1 MVVIGGL
8 LMTPGPSPERR
19 MMSAAPRRGF
29 QIQCTRQHHGVSMRR
44 TPSPLDLRALQAFV
58 AVCETGSM
66 TAAARRLGLSQSAV
80 SQSIA
85 SLEREQGT
93 ALFDR
98 DSRPP
103 RPNRAGRA
111 LLELAGPLLDHAQ
124 MVSARIGDASLAGA
138 LPLRLG
144 CVDSFAATVGP
155 ELIRA
160 MSGSARQ
167 ISLWSGLTPGLSA
180 QMHAREV
187 DVVVCTQTALND
199 ARIVEVPLFSEAF
212 VAVVSRRWLEEREP
226 LRHDASAWRT
236 LADELPLIRYT
247 ARSVI
252 GQQVDRFARH
262 LGIESPRRFEFD
274 ATDPLLSLVSAKLG
288 FAISTPLCLWQA
300 RHYLDAIA
308 VLPLPEGRLAR
319 REFFVLHRQGEWD
332 DFVDETVTLTRRVLD
347 HLIRP
352 ALTRAVPT
360 LPDDALL

>member
-1 MVVIGGL
+1 
-8 LMTPGPSPERR
+8 
-19 MMSAAPRRGF
+19 
-29 QIQCTRQHHGVSMRR
+29 MRR
-44 TPSPLDLRALQAFV
+44 TPPPIDLRALQAFV

-66 TAAARRLGLSQSAV
+66 TAAAKHLGVSQSAV

-85 SLEREQGT
+85 SLEREQG
-93 ALFDR
+93 AGLFDR

-103 RPNRAGRA
+103 RPNLAGRA

-124 MVSARIGDASLAGA
+124 MVSTRIGDASLAGA

-167 ISLWSGLTPGLSA
+167 IALWSGLTPGLSD

-187 DVVVCTQTALND
+187 DIAVCTQTVLND
-199 ARIVEVPLFSEAF
+199 SRIVEMPLFSEAF
-212 VAVVSRRWLEEREP
+212 VAVVSRRWLDERQG
-226 LRHDASAWRT
+226 ASSWRQ
-236 LADELPLIRYT
+236 LATELPLIRYT

-252 GQQVDRFARH
+252 GQQVERFARH
-262 LGIESPRRFEFD
+262 LGIESPRRYEFD
-274 ATDPLLSLVSAKLG
+274 ATDPLLSLVAAKLG

-300 RHYLDAIA
+300 RHYLDEIA
-308 VLPLPEGRLAR
+308 VLPLPASRLGR
-319 REFFVLHRQGEWD
+319 REFFLLHRQGEWS
-332 DFVDETVTLTRRVLD
+332 DFVDEIAVLTRRVLD

-352 ALTRAVPT
+352 ALKRALPT
-360 LPDDALL
+360 LQDDALL

>member
-1 MVVIGGL
+1 
-8 LMTPGPSPERR
+8 
-19 MMSAAPRRGF
+19 
-29 QIQCTRQHHGVSMRR
+29 MRR
-44 TPSPLDLRALQAFV
+44 TPPPIDLRALQAFV

-66 TAAARRLGLSQSAV
+66 TAAAKHLGVSQSAV

-85 SLEREQGT
+85 SLEREQG
-93 ALFDR
+93 AGLFDR

-103 RPNRAGRA
+103 RPNLAGRA

-124 MVSARIGDASLAGA
+124 TVSTRIGDASLAGA

-167 ISLWSGLTPGLSA
+167 IALWSGLTPGLSD

-187 DVVVCTQTALND
+187 DIAVCTQTVLND
-199 ARIVEVPLFSEAF
+199 SRIVEMPLFSEAF
-212 VAVVSRRWLEEREP
+212 VAVVSRRWLDERQG
-226 LRHDASAWRT
+226 ASSWRQ
-236 LADELPLIRYT
+236 LATELPLIRYT

-252 GQQVDRFARH
+252 GQQVERFARH
-262 LGIESPRRFEFD
+262 LGIESPRRYEFD
-274 ATDPLLSLVSAKLG
+274 ATDPLLSLVAAKLG

-300 RHYLDAIA
+300 RHYLDEIA
-308 VLPLPEGRLAR
+308 VLPLPASRLGR
-319 REFFVLHRQGEWD
+319 REFFLLHRQGEWS
-332 DFVDETVTLTRRVLD
+332 DFVDEIAVLTRRVLD

-352 ALTRAVPT
+352 ALKRALPT
-360 LPDDALL
+360 LQDDALL

>member
-1 MVVIGGL
+1 
-8 LMTPGPSPERR
+8 
-19 MMSAAPRRGF
+19 
-29 QIQCTRQHHGVSMRR
+29 MRR
-44 TPSPLDLRALQAFV
+44 TPPPIDLRALQAFV

-66 TAAARRLGLSQSAV
+66 TAAAKHLGVSQSAV

-85 SLEREQGT
+85 SLEREQG
-93 ALFDR
+93 AGLFDR

-103 RPNRAGRA
+103 RPNLAGRA

-124 MVSARIGDASLAGA
+124 MVSTRIGDASLAGA

-167 ISLWSGLTPGLSA
+167 IALWSGLTPGLSD

-187 DVVVCTQTALND
+187 DIAVCTQTVLND
-199 ARIVEVPLFSEAF
+199 SRIVEMPLFSEAF
-212 VAVVSRRWLEEREP
+212 VAVVSRRWLDERQG
-226 LRHDASAWRT
+226 ASSWRQ
-236 LADELPLIRYT
+236 LATELPLIRYT

-252 GQQVDRFARH
+252 GQQVERFARH
-262 LGIESPRRFEFD
+262 LGIESPRRYEFD
-274 ATDPLLSLVSAKLG
+274 ATDPLLSLVAAKLG

-300 RHYLDAIA
+300 RHYLDEIA
-308 VLPLPEGRLAR
+308 VLPLPASRLGR
-319 REFFVLHRQGEWD
+319 REFFLLHRQGEWS
-332 DFVDETVTLTRRVLD
+332 DFVDETAVLTRRVLD

-352 ALTRAVPT
+352 ALKRALPT
-360 LPDDALL
+360 LQDDALL

>member
-1 MVVIGGL
+1 
-8 LMTPGPSPERR
+8 
-19 MMSAAPRRGF
+19 
-29 QIQCTRQHHGVSMRR
+29 MRR
-44 TPSPLDLRALQAFV
+44 TPAPIDLRALQAFV

-85 SLEREQGT
+85 ALEREQG
-93 ALFDR
+93 ADLFDR

-111 LLELAGPLLDHAQ
+111 LLELAGPLLEHAQ
-124 MVSARIGDASLAGA
+124 TVSARLGAESLAGT

-160 MSGSARQ
+160 MSGPARQ
-167 ISLWSGLTPGLSA
+167 ITLWSGLTPGLAA

-187 DVVVCTQTALND
+187 DVVVCTQTALTD

-212 VAVVSRRWLEEREP
+212 VAVVSRRWLEERAAGHAQGSTP
-226 LRHDASAWRT
+226 DWRT

-262 LGIESPRRFEFD
+262 LGIESPRRYEFD

-300 RHYLDAIA
+300 RHYLDEIA

-332 DFVDETVTLTRRVLD
+332 GFVDETVTLTRRVLE

-352 ALTRAVPT
+352 ALVRAVPT
-360 LPDDALL
+360 LPDDALRPA

>member
-1 MVVIGGL
+1 
-8 LMTPGPSPERR
+8 
-19 MMSAAPRRGF
+19 
-29 QIQCTRQHHGVSMRR
+29 
-44 TPSPLDLRALQAFV
+44 LQAFV

-66 TAAARRLGLSQSAV
+66 TAAAKHLGVSQSAV

-85 SLEREQGT
+85 SLEREQG
-93 ALFDR
+93 AGLFDR

-103 RPNRAGRA
+103 RPNLAGRA

-124 MVSARIGDASLAGA
+124 MVSTRIGDASLAGA

-167 ISLWSGLTPGLSA
+167 IALWSGLTPGLSD

-187 DVVVCTQTALND
+187 DIAVCTQTVLND
-199 ARIVEVPLFSEAF
+199 SRIVEMPLFSEAF
-212 VAVVSRRWLEEREP
+212 VAVVSRRWLDERQG
-226 LRHDASAWRT
+226 ASSWRQ
-236 LADELPLIRYT
+236 LATELPLIRYT

-252 GQQVDRFARH
+252 GQQVERFARH
-262 LGIESPRRFEFD
+262 LGIESPRRYEFD
-274 ATDPLLSLVSAKLG
+274 ATDPLLSLVAAKLG

-300 RHYLDAIA
+300 RHYLDEIA
-308 VLPLPEGRLAR
+308 VLPLPASRLGR
-319 REFFVLHRQGEWD
+319 REFFLLHRQGEWS
-332 DFVDETVTLTRRVLD
+332 DFVDEIAVLTRRVLD

-352 ALTRAVPT
+352 ALKRALPT
-360 LPDDALL
+360 LQDDALL

>member
-1 MVVIGGL
+1 MK
-8 LMTPGPSPERR
+8 
-19 MMSAAPRRGF
+19 
-29 QIQCTRQHHGVSMRR
+29 R
-44 TPSPLDLRALQAFV
+44 TPPPIDLRALQAFV

-66 TAAARRLGLSQSAV
+66 TAAAKHLGVSQSAV

-85 SLEREQGT
+85 SLEREQG
-93 ALFDR
+93 AGLFDR

-103 RPNRAGRA
+103 RPNLAGRA

-124 MVSARIGDASLAGA
+124 MVSTRIGDASLAGA

-167 ISLWSGLTPGLSA
+167 IALWSGLTPGLSD

-187 DVVVCTQTALND
+187 DIAVCTQTVLND
-199 ARIVEVPLFSEAF
+199 SRIVEMPLFSEAF
-212 VAVVSRRWLEEREP
+212 VAVVSRRWLDERQG
-226 LRHDASAWRT
+226 ASSWRQ
-236 LADELPLIRYT
+236 LATELPLIRYT

-252 GQQVDRFARH
+252 GQQVERFARH
-262 LGIESPRRFEFD
+262 LGIESPRRYEFD
-274 ATDPLLSLVSAKLG
+274 ATDPLLSLVAAKLG

-300 RHYLDAIA
+300 RHYLDEIA
-308 VLPLPEGRLAR
+308 VLSLPASRLGR
-319 REFFVLHRQGEWD
+319 REFFLLHRQGEWS
-332 DFVDETVTLTRRVLD
+332 DFVDEIAVLTRRVLD

-352 ALTRAVPT
+352 ALKRALPT
-360 LPDDALL
+360 LRDDALL